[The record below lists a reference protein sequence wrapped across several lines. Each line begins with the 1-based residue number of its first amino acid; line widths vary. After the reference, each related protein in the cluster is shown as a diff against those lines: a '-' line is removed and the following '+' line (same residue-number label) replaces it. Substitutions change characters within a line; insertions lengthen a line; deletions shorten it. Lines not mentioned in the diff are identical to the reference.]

1 MLIDTTDDIREIADE
16 LDDALTSEQKI
27 KLLTELYL
35 FLSTEER
42 VEVKKNIS

>member
-1 MLIDTTDDIREIADE
+1 MNIDTTDDIRDIADE

-27 KLLTELYL
+27 ELLTELYF

-42 VEVKKNIS
+42 IEVKKNIS